1 MTKVKSTALG
11 PNLLPQPSRLVLIA
25 LLIATTYG
33 FLWPAITGDM
43 RDFLIP
49 WLDTILTRGQI
60 GAFAE
65 PFSNYT
71 PPYLYLLALISP
83 LSGVLGDIG
92 LVKALSV
99 GGTLLLVLA
108 VRHLLRVAGCGRNVE
123 MAIWVALLP
132 SVAVNAAGFG
142 QCDAIWSAACVMAVA
157 SAISRKP
164 VAMLLWFGV
173 GFAFKAQAI
182 FIAPF
187 IAQRLLSERMP
198 AILWPLPGLVYIGAM
213 LPAALAGWPI
223 SDLFTIYLRQA
234 EWNPEFI
241 SNAANLWAGVQYGA
255 PTAGLAWLWLGF
267 VAAAAA
273 SVLFLI
279 AFRKLDGSPTPL
291 IGLALLSAMLLPFL
305 LPKMHERFFFLA
317 DVLALIYAA
326 LRRDRLGWSLFLLVE
341 AASAMALMG
350 VLFRLPLPPAIGGLL
365 MLAAILILWRNL
377 QMSTE
382 VKSDRP
388 GTGPLPL
395 ARLDLA

>member
-1 MTKVKSTALG
+1 MKSTALG
-11 PNLLPQPSRLVLIA
+11 PNGLPQPSRLVLIA
-25 LLIATTYG
+25 LLIVTAYG
-33 FLWPAITGDM
+33 FLWPAVTGDM

-49 WLDTILTRGQI
+49 WLDTILTRGQV

-71 PPYLYLLALISP
+71 PPYLYLLALVSP
-83 LSGVLGDIG
+83 LSALLGEIG
-92 LVKALSV
+92 LIKSLSV
-99 GGTLLLVLA
+99 GATLLLVLA
-108 VRHLLRVAGCGRNVE
+108 VRHLLRVSGCSGNVE

-157 SAISRKP
+157 SAVSRKP

-182 FIAPF
+182 FLAPF
-187 IAQRLLSERMP
+187 IAQRLLIERTP
-198 AILWPLPGLVYIGAM
+198 AMLWPLPGLVYIGAM
-213 LPAALAGWPI
+213 LPAAIAGWPI
-223 SDLFTIYLRQA
+223 ADLFTIYLRQA

-279 AFRKLDGSPTPL
+279 VFRNLDGSPVPL
-291 IGLALLSAMLLPFL
+291 VGLALLSAMLLPFL

-317 DVLALIYAA
+317 DVLALAYAA
-326 LRRDRLGWSLFLLVE
+326 LRRDGLGWSVFLLVE
-341 AASAMALMG
+341 TASATALVG
-350 VLFRLPLPPAIGGLL
+350 VLFKLPLPPAIGGLL
-365 MLAAILILWRNL
+365 MLAAILVLWRSL
-377 QMSTE
+377 QNGAE
-382 VKSDRP
+382 AKSDRP
-388 GTGPLPL
+388 MTDPLPL

>member
-1 MTKVKSTALG
+1 
-11 PNLLPQPSRLVLIA
+11 
-25 LLIATTYG
+25 
-33 FLWPAITGDM
+33 
-43 RDFLIP
+43 
-49 WLDTILTRGQI
+49 
-60 GAFAE
+60 
-65 PFSNYT
+65 
-71 PPYLYLLALISP
+71 
-83 LSGVLGDIG
+83 
-92 LVKALSV
+92 
-99 GGTLLLVLA
+99 
-108 VRHLLRVAGCGRNVE
+108 
-123 MAIWVALLP
+123 
-132 SVAVNAAGFG
+132 
-142 QCDAIWSAACVMAVA
+142 VA

-164 VAMLLWFGV
+164 VAMFLWFGV

-255 PTAGLAWLWLGF
+255 PTAGLAWRWLGF